1 MLTLPSG
8 RPTSISVAALW
19 ARPAQCGWNE
29 LLTTDRSAAIDF
41 YMAVLGM
48 ESGEVAE
55 AMEYPMLRAGGA
67 EVAGVLQITPEM
79 GEIRPFW
86 IAYFGVDDVEATVA
100 QAESVGATVYVPP
113 TDIVKEEGEVAVGRF
128 AHLGDPQGAA
138 LRHIAGP
145 AIASQGLT
153 GYRTAGT

>member
-1 MLTLPSG
+1 MCQDPQG
-8 RPTSISVAALW
+8 AYFALW
-19 ARPAQCGWNE
+19 QANQHIGCRVMGEAGAMCWNE

-138 LRHIAGP
+138 F
-145 AIASQGLT
+145 AILQDLQ
-153 GYRTAGT
+153 